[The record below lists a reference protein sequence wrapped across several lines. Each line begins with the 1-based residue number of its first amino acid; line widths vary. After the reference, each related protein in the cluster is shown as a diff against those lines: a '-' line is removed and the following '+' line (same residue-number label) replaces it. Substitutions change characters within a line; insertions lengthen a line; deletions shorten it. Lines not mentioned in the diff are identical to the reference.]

1 MSISY
6 VETLYIHVKYTF
18 LLFLP
23 DINKTRIF
31 WTNSRKSTFF
41 EKQISNFIKILTV
54 GTGCSMR
61 TDRRT
66 WQSQSVTECRG
77 TSVRIPPFGDVML
90 KFGSEINY
98 PPCIPRLQANS
109 GINLKLD
116 NASFF
121 PQQLQ
126 LSVHYPLYITF
137 LGCWYRSDQRNTH
150 KIYSYFNCHNV
161 CPLLSARVKTAGA

>member
-6 VETLYIHVKYTF
+6 VVTLYIHVKYKF

-41 EKQISNFIKILTV
+41 EKQISNFIKIRTV
-54 GTGCSMR
+54 GTGYSIR

-66 WQSQSVTECRG
+66 RQSQSVTGCRG

-98 PPCIPRLQANS
+98 PA
-109 GINLKLD
+109 
-116 NASFF
+116 
-121 PQQLQ
+121 
-126 LSVHYPLYITF
+126 LYST
-137 LGCWYRSDQRNTH
+137 S
-150 KIYSYFNCHNV
+150 
-161 CPLLSARVKTAGA
+161 P